1 MMEREISSPLTAS
14 PTVELID
21 DGYALCEEDSLGLV
35 FCNAPFQKWLKVA
48 DPGVPLSQVLVDIK
62 PETLFKRLDKRGY
75 YSLYFETQA
84 KARDIPNYLEASF
97 KKVNWKGRP
106 YIAVHLRDASV
117 IKEKDALIESHA
129 KLIERSNKELK
140 RLSEKL
146 KEENLRL
153 SAEVEVARQLQ
164 QMLLPTIQDL
174 DQVRDLD
181 IACFMQAADEVGG
194 DYYDILQYGGRTVIA
209 IGDVTGH
216 GLRSG
221 VVMLM
226 AQVGVRAL
234 MTSDEGFP
242 VRFFDVLNRTI
253 HADIARM
260 GGDKSLT
267 LAVLDYKGGEVRMSG
282 QHEEMIVVRR
292 DGAIELVDTLELGF
306 PIGLDDDIARFIKEK
321 RVQLRPG
328 DGIVLYTDGFTEA
341 ENPNGEQYGL
351 ECLCKVIRENWAK
364 PADAIKEAVVSDVRD
379 FIDVQTVY
387 DDLTLVVLK
396 QR

>member
-1 MMEREISSPLTAS
+1 MEREIPSPIASSPS
-14 PTVELID
+14 VELID
-21 DGYALCEEDSLGLV
+21 DGYALCEEDSLTLV
-35 FCNAPFQKWLKVA
+35 FCNAPFQKWLKIV

-62 PETLFKRLDKRGY
+62 PEMLFKRLDKRGY

-84 KARDIPNYLEASF
+84 KKDTPGYLEATF
-97 KKVNWKGRP
+97 TKVHWEGRP
-106 YIAVHLRDASV
+106 YIAVHVRDASK

-129 KLIERSNKELK
+129 KIIERSNKELK

-181 IACFMQAADEVGG
+181 IACFMQPTDEVGG
-194 DYYDILQYGGRTVIA
+194 DYYDVLQYGGRTVIA

-226 AQVGVRAL
+226 AQVAVRAL
-234 MTSDEGFP
+234 MASDESFP
-242 VRFFDVLNRTI
+242 VRFFDVLNQTI

-267 LAVLDYKGGEVRMSG
+267 LAVLDHKGGEVRMSG
-282 QHEEMIVVRR
+282 QHEEMIVVR
-292 DGAIELVDTLELGF
+292 GAGEIELVDTLDLGF
-306 PIGLDDDIARFIKEK
+306 PIGLDDDIASFIKEK

-341 ENPNGEQYGL
+341 ENPNAEQYGL
-351 ECLCKVIRENWAK
+351 ERLCKVIRENWAK
-364 PADAIKEAVVSDVRD
+364 PADAIKDAVVSDVRD

-387 DDLTLVVLK
+387 DDLTLVVIK
-396 QR
+396 QK